1 VSSNL
6 RDKVAA
12 ASGSEELISEIF
24 EIFEISN
31 FTQTKNILEVLS
43 SHSEAQADRDTK
55 AGEIVCRETV
65 VNFSVAK
72 QPCRSSFF
80 PQTLA
85 T

>member
-1 VSSNL
+1 LKS

-24 EIFEISN
+24 EIFCISN
-31 FTQTKNILEVLS
+31 FTQAKINLKVLS
-43 SHSEAQADRDTK
+43 SLSEAQAEHDTK
-55 AGEIVCRETV
+55 AGEIVGRETF

-72 QPCRSSFF
+72 QPCRSSPF
-80 PQTLA
+80 PKTLA